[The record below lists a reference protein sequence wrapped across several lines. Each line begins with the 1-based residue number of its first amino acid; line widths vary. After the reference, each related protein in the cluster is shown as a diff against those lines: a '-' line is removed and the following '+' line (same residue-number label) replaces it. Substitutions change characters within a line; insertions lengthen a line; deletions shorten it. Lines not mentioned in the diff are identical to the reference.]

1 MWYRQAVYRSIC
13 ELDWMR
19 FGVQER
25 SGIIYTAGGRI
36 ANDHGVITI
45 VETMVDFN
53 AIT

>member
-1 MWYRQAVYRSIC
+1 
-13 ELDWMR
+13 MR

-36 ANDHGVITI
+36 ANDHGV

-53 AIT
+53 TIT